1 MRSELPPPGWRLG
14 KARLYSNAMYRPDH
28 ATHTAST
35 AHADDRVQFLV
46 VGDETSLAELE
57 AELALLPL
65 CARGRVF
72 AEVADPSQ
80 VVPLATPMRMT
91 VTWLT
96 RSGRSGR
103 PGTGE
108 RCARGDAGAR
118 AVRAWSDEMLC
129 DGPGETRAIVTGGFA
144 LATEV
149 RDHLIH
155 TVGMS
160 VDAVAAPRY

>member
-1 MRSELPPPGWRLG
+1 
-14 KARLYSNAMYRPDH
+14 MYRPDH

-46 VGDETSLAELE
+46 VGDETSLVELS

-72 AEVADPSQ
+72 VEVEDASQ
-80 VVPLATPMRMT
+80 IVPLGTPLRVT
-91 VTWLT
+91 LTWLP
-96 RSGRSGR
+96 RSDRSGR

-108 RCARGDAGAR
+108 RCARGEAAAR
-118 AVRAWSDEMLC
+118 AVRAWCDEMLC
-129 DGPGETRAIVTGGFA
+129 DGPGETRAVVTGGFA

-149 RDHLIH
+149 RDHLVG

-160 VDAVAAPRY
+160 PAAVSTPGLSAR

>member
-1 MRSELPPPGWRLG
+1 
-14 KARLYSNAMYRPDH
+14 MYRPDH

-35 AHADDRVQFLV
+35 AHHDDRVQFLV
-46 VGDETSLAELE
+46 VGDETSLTELE

-72 AEVADPSQ
+72 VEVGEPSE

-91 VTWLT
+91 VTWLI
-96 RSGRSGR
+96 RSHRSGR

-108 RCARGDAGAR
+108 LCARGEAGAR
-118 AVRAWSDEMLC
+118 AVRAWCDEMLC

-155 TVGMS
+155 TVGMHAE
-160 VDAVAAPRY
+160 AVAAPSFR

>member
-1 MRSELPPPGWRLG
+1 
-14 KARLYSNAMYRPDH
+14 MYRPDH

-72 AEVADPSQ
+72 VEVADASQ
-80 VVPLATPMRMT
+80 IVPLATPMRMT
-91 VTWLT
+91 VTWLS
-96 RSGRSGR
+96 RSQRSGR

-108 RCARGDAGAR
+108 RCAPGDAGAR
-118 AVRAWSDEMLC
+118 AVRAWCDEMLC
-129 DGPGETRAIVTGGFA
+129 DGPGETRAIVTGGFT
-144 LATEV
+144 LAGEV
-149 RDHLIH
+149 RDHLLH
-155 TVGMS
+155 TVGMAPA
-160 VDAVAAPRY
+160 AVSAPC

>member
-1 MRSELPPPGWRLG
+1 MH
-14 KARLYSNAMYRPDH
+14 RPDH

-35 AHADDRVQFLV
+35 AHVDDRVQFLI
-46 VGDETSLAELE
+46 VGDETSLNELE

-72 AEVADPSQ
+72 VEVQDDSQ
-80 VVPLATPMRMT
+80 IVPLATPLRMT

-96 RSGRSGR
+96 RSSRSGR

-108 RCARGDAGAR
+108 RCGRGEAGTR
-118 AVRAWSDEMLC
+118 AVRAWSAEMLC
-129 DGPGETRAIVTGGFA
+129 DGPGETRAIVTGGYA

-149 RDHLIH
+149 REHLIH
-155 TVGMS
+155 SAGMS
-160 VDAVAAPRY
+160 PDAVLDPAAR

>member
-1 MRSELPPPGWRLG
+1 MH
-14 KARLYSNAMYRPDH
+14 RPDH

-46 VGDETSLAELE
+46 VGDETSLTELE

-72 AEVADPSQ
+72 VEVEDASQ
-80 VVPLATPMRMT
+80 IAQLATPLRMT

-96 RSGRSGR
+96 RADRSGR

-108 RCARGDAGAR
+108 RCAHGEAGTR
-118 AVRAWSDEMLC
+118 AVRAWCDEMLC
-129 DGPGETRAIVTGGFA
+129 DGPGETRAIVAGGYT

-149 RDHLIH
+149 REHLIH
-155 TVGMS
+155 SAGMS
-160 VDAVAAPRY
+160 PDAILTPATR

>member
-1 MRSELPPPGWRLG
+1 
-14 KARLYSNAMYRPDH
+14 MYRPDH

-35 AHADDRVQFLV
+35 AHLDDRVQFLV
-46 VGDETSLAELE
+46 VADENSLAELE

-72 AEVADPSQ
+72 VEVERDSQ
-80 VVPLATPMRMT
+80 IVPLATPLRVT
-91 VTWLT
+91 VTWLA
-96 RSGRSGR
+96 RSNRSGR

-108 RCARGDAGAR
+108 RCAPGEAGTH
-118 AVRAWSDEMLC
+118 AVRAWCAEMLC
-129 DGPGETRAIVTGGFA
+129 DGPGETRAIVTGGYA

-155 TVGMS
+155 SAGMS
-160 VDAVAAPRY
+160 PDAILAPATR